1 MKQALQ
7 TFFKQ
12 PTTKAGIA
20 VALMFQL
27 IFCVIWMTGYDGVTD
42 NAKHL
47 KIAIV
52 NEDAG
57 MGGQIAGKLQASLP
71 FQTEMAASKSAAE
84 ESLNSRDV
92 QMVIIIPEAF
102 TKKLQT
108 AGDKASVQFLVNES
122 NPATI
127 KSIMQGVAGNVT
139 AMVNKE
145 AVAAGAQAI
154 LTQANVPAQQA
165 QTMAQGISEKVVSD
179 FQSVNKVKNMS
190 NQMIPMMLVL
200 ASFVGSMI
208 MSMNLQQS
216 SMMIQSL
223 NKWQKIGMRFLI
235 NVVAAV
241 FISAIG
247 SSLVL
252 AFGGQSAHG
261 FLAMWGFQTV
271 FLMTFMFF
279 TQMFVVLF
287 GIGGMLFNIIGMSVQ
302 LVTSGA
308 MVPRE
313 MLSSFYLELS
323 RYLPATYAVE
333 GNMNLLF
340 GGPGVGS
347 DVGVL
352 LGMTAITAAV
362 AFGAVALRKES
373 VVQRAAASAQ

>member
-1 MKQALQ
+1 MKQALRL
-7 TFFKQ
+7 FFKQ

-27 IFCVIWMTGYDGVTD
+27 IFCVIWMTGYDGVTE
-42 NAKHL
+42 NAKQL

-57 MGGQIAGKLQASLP
+57 MGGAIAGKLQSGLP

-84 ESLNSRDV
+84 ESLNDRSV
-92 QMVIIIPEAF
+92 QMVIVIPAAF
-102 TKKLQT
+102 SKQLQISGET
-108 AGDKASVQFLVNES
+108 ASVQFLVNES

-127 KSIMQGVAGNVT
+127 KSIMQGVSANVT

-145 AVAAGAQAI
+145 AVTVGAQAM

-165 QTMAQGISEKVVSD
+165 QAMAQGLGEKVVSD
-179 FQSVNKVKNMS
+179 FQTVNKVKNMS
-190 NQMIPMMLVL
+190 NQMIPMMMVL
-200 ASFVGSMI
+200 SSFVGSMI
-208 MSMNLQQS
+208 MAMNLQQS
-216 SMMIQSL
+216 SMAIQTLS
-223 NKWQKIGMRFLI
+223 KWHKLWTRFVI
-235 NVVAAV
+235 HAASAIV
-241 FISAIG
+241 ISAIG

-261 FLAMWGFQTV
+261 FLAMWGFQAV

-287 GIGGMLFNIIGMSVQ
+287 GVGGMLFNIIGMSVQ

-313 MLSSFYLELS
+313 MLSPFYLELS

-333 GNMNLLF
+333 GSMNLLF

-347 DVGVL
+347 DVAVL
-352 LGMTAITAAV
+352 LGMTAIAAFV
-362 AFGAVALRKES
+362 ALAAVALRKERA
-373 VVQRAAASAQ
+373 VRAAAVSA

>member
-1 MKQALQ
+1 MKQALRL
-7 TFFKQ
+7 FFKQ

-27 IFCVIWMTGYDGVTD
+27 IFCVIWMTGYDGVTE
-42 NAKHL
+42 NAKQL

-57 MGGQIAGKLQASLP
+57 MGGTIAEKLQSGLP

-84 ESLNSRDV
+84 GSLNDRSV
-92 QMVIIIPEAF
+92 QMVIVIPAAF
-102 TKKLQT
+102 SRQLQT
-108 AGDKASVQFLVNES
+108 PGETASVQFLVNES

-127 KSIMQGVAGNVT
+127 KSIMQGVSANVT

-145 AVAAGAQAI
+145 AVTAGAQAM

-165 QTMAQGISEKVVSD
+165 QAMAQGLGEKVVSD
-179 FQSVNKVKNMS
+179 FQTVNKVKNMS
-190 NQMIPMMLVL
+190 NQMIPMMMVL
-200 ASFVGSMI
+200 SSFVGSMI
-208 MSMNLQQS
+208 MAMNLQQS
-216 SMMIQSL
+216 SMAIQTLS
-223 NKWQKIGMRFLI
+223 KWQKLWTRFVI
-235 NVVAAV
+235 HAASAIV
-241 FISAIG
+241 ISAIG

-261 FLAMWGFQTV
+261 FLAMWGFQAV

-287 GIGGMLFNIIGMSVQ
+287 GVGGMLFNIIGMSVQ

-313 MLSSFYLELS
+313 MLSPFYLELS

-333 GNMNLLF
+333 GSMNLLF

-347 DVGVL
+347 DVSVL
-352 LGMTAITAAV
+352 LGMTAIAAV
-362 AFGAVALRKES
+362 VALAAVALRKERA
-373 VVQRAAASAQ
+373 VQAAAVSA